1 MTPTVNFKDA
11 LSLWWRIGLLSFGGP
26 AGQIA
31 LMHRLIVEEKR
42 WLDEAR
48 FLHALN
54 YCMLLPGP
62 EAQQLATYIGWLL
75 HGVRGGLVAGLLFI
89 LPGAF
94 AILCLSWLYVLLGD
108 LRAVEGLFFGMKAA
122 VLAIVVQALLRIAR
136 RALRGPLQVSLA
148 VAGFLALFAFAL
160 PFPAV
165 VLGAG
170 VIGYLSA
177 RLGSQ
182 PAVSPS
188 AQVVAMP
195 APDERPGTR
204 RAALICLLLWL
215 GTVGGL
221 HLLLGPASV
230 YTQIADFF
238 SRMAVVT
245 FGGAYA
251 VLSYVAQQGVEQ
263 YQWLAPGE
271 MLDGLGLA
279 ETTPGPLI
287 LVTQFVGFLG
297 AWRQAGAEPSLWAA
311 TLGALLTTWVT
322 FLPCFVWIFAGAP
335 HVDRLRSQKALS
347 AALSA
352 ITAAVVGVIAN
363 LAMWFALN
371 LLFRQTLQVT
381 SFGLDMQLPVFPS
394 VNLPELLLSVIAFGL
409 LFLLRLPMLAML
421 GTCALLGMGWTLLV

>member
-1 MTPTVNFKDA
+1 MPEQVSFKEA
-11 LSLWWRIGLLSFGGP
+11 LGVWWRIGLLSFGGP

-31 LMHRLIVEEKR
+31 LMHRVIVDEKR
-42 WLDEAR
+42 WLDETR

-75 HGVRGGLVAGLLFI
+75 HGVRGALVAGLLFI

-94 AILCLSWLYVLLGD
+94 AILCLSWLYVLFGD

-122 VLAIVVQALLRIAR
+122 VLAIVVQALLRIAG
-136 RALRGPLQVSLA
+136 RALRGPLALA
-148 VAGFLALFAFAL
+148 LAGAGFVALFVFAL
-160 PFPAV
+160 PFPLV

-170 VIGYLSA
+170 LTGYLAA
-177 RLGSQ
+177 RL
-182 PAVSPS
+182 APS
-188 AQVVAMP
+188 SN
-195 APDERPGTR
+195 APTTALQAADERPGTR

-215 GTVGGL
+215 GTVSGL
-221 HLLLGPASV
+221 HGLFGPDNV

-263 YQWLAPGE
+263 YQWLEPGE

-297 AWRQAGAEPSLWAA
+297 AWRHAGNEPSLLAA

-322 FLPCFVWIFAGAP
+322 FLPCFLWIFAGAP
-335 HVDRLRSQKALS
+335 HVERLRSQRALS
-347 AALSA
+347 AALAA

-363 LAMWFALN
+363 LALWFALN
-371 LLFRQTLQVT
+371 LLFRERLAIT
-381 SFGLDMQLPVFPS
+381 SFGLDMQWPVLGS
-394 VNLPELLLSVIAFGL
+394 LNLPELLLSAIAFLL
-409 LFLLRLPMLAML
+409 LFVFKLGMLSMLAC
-421 GTCALLGMGWTLLV
+421 CALLGMTWTLLA

>member
-1 MTPTVNFKDA
+1 
-11 LSLWWRIGLLSFGGP
+11 
-26 AGQIA
+26 
-31 LMHRLIVEEKR
+31 
-42 WLDEAR
+42 
-48 FLHALN
+48 
-54 YCMLLPGP
+54 
-62 EAQQLATYIGWLL
+62 
-75 HGVRGGLVAGLLFI
+75 
-89 LPGAF
+89 
-94 AILCLSWLYVLLGD
+94 
-108 LRAVEGLFFGMKAA
+108 
-122 VLAIVVQALLRIAR
+122 
-136 RALRGPLQVSLA
+136 
-148 VAGFLALFAFAL
+148 
-160 PFPAV
+160 
-165 VLGAG
+165 
-170 VIGYLSA
+170 
-177 RLGSQ
+177 
-182 PAVSPS
+182 
-188 AQVVAMP
+188 
-195 APDERPGTR
+195 
-204 RAALICLLLWL
+204 
-215 GTVGGL
+215 
-221 HLLLGPASV
+221 
-230 YTQIADFF
+230 
-238 SRMAVVT
+238 
-245 FGGAYA
+245 
-251 VLSYVAQQGVEQ
+251 
-263 YQWLAPGE
+263 

>member
-1 MTPTVNFKDA
+1 MYPPGILRARVA
-11 LSLWWRIGLLSFGGP
+11 L
-26 AGQIA
+26 
-31 LMHRLIVEEKR
+31 
-42 WLDEAR
+42 
-48 FLHALN
+48 
-54 YCMLLPGP
+54 
-62 EAQQLATYIGWLL
+62 
-75 HGVRGGLVAGLLFI
+75 AGLIGI
-89 LPGAF
+89 LLTMVTLAQTPAPVVPPLPVPPKPGAE
-94 AILCLSWLYVLLGD
+94 AGKARIPDDLLGD
-108 LRAVEGLFFGMKAA
+108 EHVREEFGVNEFTTPSIRKLF
-122 VLAIVVQALLRIAR
+122 
-136 RALRGPLQVSLA
+136 
-148 VAGFLALFAFAL
+148 
-160 PFPAV
+160 
-165 VLGAG
+165 
-170 VIGYLSA
+170 
-177 RLGSQ
+177 
-182 PAVSPS
+182 
-188 AQVVAMP
+188 
-195 APDERPGTR
+195 
-204 RAALICLLLWL
+204 
-215 GTVGGL
+215 
-221 HLLLGPASV
+221 
-230 YTQIADFF
+230 
-238 SRMAVVT
+238 
-245 FGGAYA
+245 
-251 VLSYVAQQGVEQ
+251 
-263 YQWLAPGE
+263 E